1 MRKREVEGRRG
12 KGGER
17 ETEGQGRR
25 GRERETEGEGRRVRE
40 RERNKGRGG
49 ESGEREAQEIV
60 ASKYVNSCKKV
71 SNFRGSI
78 RPLRTSLA
86 GFKFKSFKSVGCFI
100 NYKR

>member
-1 MRKREVEGRRG
+1 MRKREVEGSRG
-12 KGGER
+12 RER

-25 GRERETEGEGRRVRE
+25 GRERETEGEGRRVRD

-60 ASKYVNSCKKV
+60 ASKYVSSCKKV

-86 GFKFKSFKSVGCFI
+86 GFKFKSFKSDGCFI